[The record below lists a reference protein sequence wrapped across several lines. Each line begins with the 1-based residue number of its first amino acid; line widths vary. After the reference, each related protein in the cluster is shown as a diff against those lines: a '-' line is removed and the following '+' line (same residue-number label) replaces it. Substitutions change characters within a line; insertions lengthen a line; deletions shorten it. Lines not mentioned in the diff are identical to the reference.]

1 MKRSINPNKFLR
13 LSSFFVRMLLLSIL
27 VFGWIK
33 CSDHKPKYSQ
43 PVIQESRLNSFGF
56 YSDSLEKQTYY
67 VGKNQTLSDIL
78 LKFNVQGKDL
88 PTIIDKAK
96 EVLDVRKIVAGNL
109 YHIYTKND
117 SVNTLAYFV
126 YEKNP
131 IHFVVFDLRDSIN
144 VYESEKEIVV
154 RENQKSATI
163 EQSLYV
169 SLMNA
174 EATPELAIRLS
185 QIFAWQI
192 DFYHLQKGD
201 RFKVIYD
208 ELYVDN
214 KFFAIGEIN
223 AAHFYHNEKDF
234 YAIRFTQDNVPQYFD
249 QNGNSLRKAFLKAPL
264 EFSRISSRY
273 TKKRF
278 HPVLKSNRPHY
289 GTDYAAPTGTPI
301 RTTGDGIIT
310 EIGYSRGNGNYIK
323 IRHNSVY
330 TTMYLHMS
338 RFAKGMKK
346 GSYVQQGQ
354 VIGYVGSTGLA
365 TGPHLCY
372 RFYVNGKPV
381 DALRVEVPPSHP
393 VKKELIT
400 DYENLKDS
408 LIKRLNEPEILVA
421 QKPT

>member
-1 MKRSINPNKFLR
+1 
-13 LSSFFVRMLLLSIL
+13 LLSIL
-27 VFGWIK
+27 AFSWIK
-33 CSDHKPKYSQ
+33 CSDPKPQYSP
-43 PVIQESRLNSFGF
+43 PVAQESRLNSFGF
-56 YSDSLEKQTYY
+56 FSDSLEQQTYY

-78 LKFNVQGKDL
+78 LKFNVPGKDL
-88 PTIIDKAK
+88 ATIIDKAK
-96 EVLDVRKIVAGNL
+96 EVFDLRKIVAGNL
-109 YHIYTKND
+109 YHIYSNND
-117 SVNTLAYFV
+117 SINTLAYLV

-131 IHFVVFDLRDSIN
+131 RHFVVFDLRDSIN

-214 KFFAIGEIN
+214 KFFAIGEIK
-223 AAHFYHNEKDF
+223 AAHFYHSGIDF
-234 YAIRFTQDNVPQYFD
+234 YAIPFTQDNVSQYFD

-301 RTTGDGIIT
+301 RTTGDGYIT

-346 GSYVQQGQ
+346 GSQVQQGQ

-381 DALRVEVPPSHP
+381 DALKVEVPPSHP
-393 VKKELIT
+393 VKKELIA
-400 DYENLKDS
+400 DFEILRDS
-408 LIKRLNEPEILVA
+408 LIKRLSESEILVA
-421 QKPT
+421 QKPV

>member
-1 MKRSINPNKFLR
+1 MKQSP
-13 LSSFFVRMLLLSIL
+13 
-27 VFGWIK
+27 
-33 CSDHKPKYSQ
+33 
-43 PVIQESRLNSFGF
+43 PVTQESRLNSFGF
-56 YSDSLEKQTYY
+56 CSDSLEQQTYY

-78 LKFNVQGKDL
+78 LKFNVPGTDL
-88 PTIIDKAK
+88 ARIIDKAK
-96 EVLDVRKIVAGNL
+96 EVFDVKKIVAGNL
-109 YHIYTKND
+109 YHIYTNDD
-117 SVNTLAYFV
+117 SVNTLAYLV

-131 IHFVVFDLRDSIN
+131 RHFVVFDLRDSIN

-174 EATPELAIRLS
+174 EATPELAIKLS

-192 DFYHLQKGD
+192 DFYHLQKDD
-201 RFKVIYD
+201 RFKVIYE

-214 KFFAIGEIN
+214 KFFAIGEIK
-223 AAHFYHNEKDF
+223 AAHFFHNGKDF
-234 YAIRFTQDNVPQYFD
+234 YAIPFTQDNASQYFD

-273 TKKRF
+273 TNKRF

-301 RTTGDGIIT
+301 RTTGDGYIT

-346 GSYVQQGQ
+346 GSHVQQSQ

-372 RFYVNGKPV
+372 RFYVSGKPV
-381 DALRVEVPPSHP
+381 DALKVEVPPSHP
-393 VKKELIT
+393 VKKELIA
-400 DYENLKDS
+400 DFEILRDS
-408 LIKRLNEPEILVA
+408 LIKRLSETEILVA
-421 QKPT
+421 QKPV

>member
-1 MKRSINPNKFLR
+1 M
-13 LSSFFVRMLLLSIL
+13 
-27 VFGWIK
+27 FGCIK
-33 CSDHKPKYSQ
+33 CSEPKPKYS
-43 PVIQESRLNSFGF
+43 PPLTQESRLNCFGF
-56 YSDSLEKQTYY
+56 CSDSLEQQTYY
-67 VGKNQTLSDIL
+67 VKKNQTFSDIL
-78 LKFNVQGKDL
+78 IKFNVSGKDL
-88 PTIIDKAK
+88 AMIIDKAK
-96 EVLDVRKIVAGNL
+96 EVFDLRKIVAGNL
-109 YHIYTKND
+109 YHIYTND
-117 SVNTLAYFV
+117 DSANTLAYFV
-126 YEKNP
+126 YEINP
-131 IHFVVFDLRDSIN
+131 RNFVVFDLRDSIN

-154 RENQKSATI
+154 RENQISATI

-214 KFFAIGEIN
+214 KFFAVGEIK
-223 AAHFYHNEKDF
+223 AAHFYHNGKDF
-234 YAIRFTQDNVPQYFD
+234 YAIPFTQDSVSQYFD
-249 QNGNSLRKAFLKAPL
+249 QDGNSLRKAFLKAPL

-273 TKKRF
+273 TKNRF
-278 HPVLKSNRPHY
+278 HPVLKSNKPHF

-310 EIGYSRGNGNYIK
+310 EVGFSRGNGNYIK

-346 GSYVQQGQ
+346 GLFVQQGQ

-372 RFYVNGKPV
+372 RFYVNGNPV
-381 DALRVEVPPSHP
+381 DVLKVELPPSHP
-393 VKKELIT
+393 VKKELIG
-400 DYENLKDS
+400 DYKVLKDS
-408 LIKRLNEPEILVA
+408 LIKRLSESEILVA
-421 QKPT
+421 QKPV